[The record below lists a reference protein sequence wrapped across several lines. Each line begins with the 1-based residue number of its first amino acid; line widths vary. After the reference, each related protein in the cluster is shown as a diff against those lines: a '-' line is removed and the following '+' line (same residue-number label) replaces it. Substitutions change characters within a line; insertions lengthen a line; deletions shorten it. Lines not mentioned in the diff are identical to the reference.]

1 MNIKFLQF
9 KKKLPQKHTNIF
21 ICFKQGNRI
30 DYELPTSPTLK
41 NDSQRILQ
49 IPSGINDI
57 ESLESENYTCHES
70 FETHSD
76 SVVSIQF
83 WLEGVGLCVTG
94 AFGLIGN
101 LITFQVLKKQ
111 VWGHIFDIHITYT
124 VGFFLNLKNVFLNSF
139 FYRDPA
145 QVSTNF

>member
-1 MNIKFLQF
+1 M
-9 KKKLPQKHTNIF
+9 
-21 ICFKQGNRI
+21 
-30 DYELPTSPTLK
+30 K

-111 VWGHIFDIHITYT
+111 VRGHTFDIHITYT
-124 VGFFLNLKNVFLNSF
+124 VEFFLNLKNVFLNSF
-139 FYRDPA
+139 SYRDPD

>member
-1 MNIKFLQF
+1 M
-9 KKKLPQKHTNIF
+9 
-21 ICFKQGNRI
+21 
-30 DYELPTSPTLK
+30 K

-111 VWGHIFDIHITYT
+111 VWGHIFDIHITYLYSWI
-124 VGFFLNLKNVFLNSF
+124 FFKFEKCLFKFIFL
-139 FYRDPA
+139 
-145 QVSTNF
+145 